1 MRVVIDTNLWLSGLM
16 VPGSVPGHIVRA
28 ASTAEITAV
37 LSEPMLQELR
47 LALRYRRV
55 RPRIPLS
62 DEELERYLA
71 ELHYV
76 AEIVDI
82 SRTTAR
88 VPRDRRDDKVLAT
101 YLASRADYLLTG
113 DADLLALRPDNAI
126 LTGREFYEQHLR

>member
-16 VPGSVPGHIVRA
+16 LPGSVPGQIVRA
-28 ASTAEITAV
+28 ASKAEITAI

-47 LALRYRRV
+47 LALHYRRV

-82 SRTTAR
+82 AGSTAR
-88 VPRDRRDDKVLAT
+88 VPRDRRDDVVLAT
-101 YLASRADYLLTG
+101 FLASRADYLLTG
-113 DADLLALRPDNAI
+113 DDDLLALRPDHAI
-126 LTGREFYEQHLR
+126 LTAREFYDQHLR

>member
-16 VPGSVPGHIVRA
+16 LPGSVPGHIVRA
-28 ASTAEITAV
+28 ASTADITAV
-37 LSEPMLQELR
+37 LSEAMLQELR
-47 LALRYRRV
+47 LALHYRHV
-55 RPRIPLS
+55 RSRISLS

-71 ELHYV
+71 ELHYS

-88 VPRDRRDDKVLAT
+88 VPRDRRDDIVLAT

-113 DADLLALRPDNAI
+113 DADLLALRTDHAI
-126 LTGREFYEQHLR
+126 LTAREFYDQHLR

>member
-1 MRVVIDTNLWLSGLM
+1 MRVVVDTNLWLSGLM
-16 VPGSVPGHIVRA
+16 LPGSVPGHVVRA

-47 LALRYRRV
+47 LALYYRRI
-55 RPRIPLS
+55 RPRISLS

-71 ELHYV
+71 ELRYI

-82 SRTTAR
+82 RGTTAR
-88 VPRDRRDDKVLAT
+88 VSRDRRDDIVLAT

-113 DADLLALRPDNAI
+113 DRDLLTLRTEHAI
-126 LTGREFYEQHLR
+126 LTAREFYDQHLR

>member
-16 VPGSVPGHIVRA
+16 LPGSVAGQIVRA
-28 ASTAEITAV
+28 ASKAEITAI

-47 LALRYRRV
+47 LALHYRRV

-82 SRTTAR
+82 AGSTAR
-88 VPRDRRDDKVLAT
+88 VPRDRRDDVVLAT
-101 YLASRADYLLTG
+101 FLASRADYQLTG
-113 DADLLALRPDNAI
+113 DDDLLALRPDHAI
-126 LTGREFYEQHLR
+126 RTAREFYDQHLR